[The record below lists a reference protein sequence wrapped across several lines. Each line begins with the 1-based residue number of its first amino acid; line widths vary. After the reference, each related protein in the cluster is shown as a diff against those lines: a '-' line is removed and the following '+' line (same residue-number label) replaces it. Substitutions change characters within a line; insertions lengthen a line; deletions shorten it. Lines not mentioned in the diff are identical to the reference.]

1 MTDDEAIELWS
12 ALSEED
18 QHILR
23 AGNNAVREVMQ
34 QKDKAHWVGIG
45 RSGFVVRTNA
55 LRQSGTNSIQ
65 HPRYR
70 RAQSLLLSRVPD
82 LARLQAKDSKSYND
96 AIWLFEHWSELE
108 GWLDGL
114 GPESLQLNHP
124 TSIRNRYRGREGKH
138 MKRRDW
144 QAFDPKTY
152 ESLMEFLRRSEDPDA
167 ERWMVIFQ
175 GLRRVLVRDGMEIDL
190 KDLGLL

>member
-1 MTDDEAIELWS
+1 MVDDDVVRVWN
-12 ALSEED
+12 ALSAED
-18 QHILR
+18 QHILQT
-23 AGNNAVREVMQ
+23 GNTHARELLQ
-34 QKDKAHWVGIG
+34 EKDKAYWVGLG
-45 RSGFVVRTNA
+45 RAGFVVRTNS

-70 RAQSLLLSRVPD
+70 RMQALLLSRLPD
-82 LARLQAKDSKSYND
+82 IARLQARDSKSYND
-96 AIWLFEHWSELE
+96 AIWLFEHWSEIE
-108 GWLDGL
+108 PWLNGL
-114 GPESLQLNHP
+114 GPEGLRLNHP
-124 TSIRNRYRGREGKH
+124 SVIRDRYRARKAKH

-175 GLRRVLVRDGMEIDL
+175 GLRRVLVRDGVEIDL